1 MDLMQ
6 LTATLGLDAS
16 GFEAGVNKSRGIFG
30 GLSGTISAGTV
41 ALGSLMA
48 DVVRKGAD
56 MVVDL
61 GKTALDYNMQMEDYT
76 ANFRVM
82 LGSTEAAAAKVEA
95 LKEFAAKTPFEMT
108 DLAGATQTLLAFGI
122 EAERTDGIMQ
132 MLGDVSLGNSQ
143 KFASLATVFGQV
155 SSSGKLLGQ
164 DLMQFINQGFNPLQ
178 VIAEKTGAS
187 MGDLKN
193 VMSGQ
198 KTSKDFQKMVRDA
211 QKEVRKLGDGASD
224 SAKLLAQIGEDGMIS
239 AEMVEEAFR
248 IATEEGGQFYKGMEE
263 SSKTLSGL
271 MSTLS
276 DNWTAL
282 VGDVF
287 KPVSDFLQTTLI
299 PLAIGAV
306 ETLQKAFDEGG
317 FSKMAQAAGD
327 MVGSFAMGIVSA
339 APIKMIA
346 AADAIIDALN
356 ARFDT
361 NIPTIK
367 DILVNPPTWEE
378 LSAQMSAW
386 WEGISAS
393 MRSLMAWT
401 LGEFIEPTAQTLTEQ
416 MTAWWETAKNSVS
429 SVLTWALGAFKPPAV
444 GDISQTIGTWWID
457 TARPAIVG
465 ALTWTLGQ
473 FSNPNESELLTTI
486 ADWWNTA
493 RETITGA
500 LVWAL
505 GAFEPPDVGGII
517 GTVSTWWSETAW
529 PMISTYLTWGMGE
542 FTKPNAESIA
552 LIIGTLWSEQVRPLL
567 DNLLGWTLGTFTL
580 PNIAQALLD
589 MGAWWR
595 ESGRQSVVDALD
607 WTLGEFVLPTL
618 TELGD
623 TIMTWAGMLLAYVEE
638 QLNWTLGLLGLP
650 TISDLSETVAAWA
663 DELLAFI
670 EEKLAWGLG
679 ELGLPSPGEIITQ
692 IATWWDGLVQSVNDI
707 LVGAFGI
714 TLPDPAKIV
723 ADIKAWWQGV
733 LDNIGELVLNVGLSI
748 LGVSQNS
755 VADKIKKDFGGGS
768 STGNGAGRPFAVG
781 LDYVPYD
788 DFPARL
794 HRGEAVLTRTE
805 AEDWRAG
812 EGGRAATT
820 IVVNQY
826 INSEAQTAADL
837 MREARWE
844 QERGVLMAGV

>member
-108 DLAGATQTLLAFGI
+108 DLASATQTLLAFGI
-122 EAERTDGIMQ
+122 EAERTDEIMQ

-143 KFASLATVFGQV
+143 KFNSLATVFGQV

-187 MGDLKN
+187 MGDLKK
-193 VMSGQ
+193 VMSGE
-198 KTSKDFQKMVRDA
+198 KTSKDFQKMVKAA

-248 IATEEGGQFYKGMEE
+248 IATEEGGQFYNGMEE
-263 SSKTLSGL
+263 SSKTLTGL

-299 PLAIGAV
+299 PRAIEAV
-306 ETLQKAFDEGG
+306 DTLQKAFDEGG
-317 FSKMAQAAGD
+317 FSDMAQAAGN

-339 APIKMIA
+339 APLKMIG
-346 AADAIIDALN
+346 AADAIIAALN

-378 LSAQMSAW
+378 LSAQLSAW
-386 WEGISAS
+386 WDGISAS
-393 MRSLMAWT
+393 MQSVMAWT
-401 LGEFIEPTAQTLTEQ
+401 LGEFVVPTAQTLTEKL
-416 MTAWWETAKNSVS
+416 TLWWETAKNSVS
-429 SVLTWALGAFKPPAV
+429 GVLSWALGAFEAPSVEEVADGISTWWLETARPAIMKVLTWALGAFEAP
-444 GDISQTIGTWWID
+444 DI
-457 TARPAIVG
+457 
-465 ALTWTLGQ
+465 
-473 FSNPNESELLTTI
+473 
-486 ADWWNTA
+486 
-493 RETITGA
+493 
-500 LVWAL
+500 
-505 GAFEPPDVGGII
+505 GGII
-517 GTVSTWWSETAW
+517 DAVAAWWSETAW
-529 PMISTYLTWGMGE
+529 PTISAVLTWTLGTFAKPGAEDVATLIST
-542 FTKPNAESIA
+542 F
-552 LIIGTLWSEQVRPLL
+552 WSEQVRPLL
-567 DNLLGWTLGTFTL
+567 DNLLNWTLGTFTL

-607 WTLGEFVLPTL
+607 WTLGTFILPTL
-618 TELGD
+618 AELGD
-623 TIMTWAGMLLAYVEE
+623 TIMTWAGMLLGYIEE
-638 QLNWTLGLLGLP
+638 Q
-650 TISDLSETVAAWA
+650 
-663 DELLAFI
+663 
-670 EEKLAWGLG
+670 LAWGLG
-679 ELGLPSPGEIITQ
+679 ELGLPSPGEIITK

-723 ADIKAWWQGV
+723 ADIQAWWQGV

-748 LGVSQNS
+748 LGVNQNS
-755 VADKIKKDFGGGS
+755 VAEKIKKDFGGGS
-768 STGNGAGRPFAVG
+768 SIGNGAGRPFAVG

-812 EGGRAATT
+812 ESGMGTT